1 MATYI
6 VTYDLNNETRRPPIV
21 QAIKAYK
28 TWARLSESSYAI
40 VTDNSPS
47 QVYAYLKQHLDGD
60 DQLYVIALHKPYA
73 GQGSQE
79 VNTWLEQHLV
89 YCP

>member
-6 VTYDLNNETRRPPIV
+6 VTYDLNNESQRPPIV

-40 VTDNSPS
+40 VTEHSPS
-47 QVYAYLKQHLDGD
+47 QVYDYLKKYLDND
-60 DQLYVIALHKPYA
+60 DQLYVITLHKPYA

-79 VNTWLEQHLV
+79 VNNWLEQHLR